1 MRKKVWQM
9 LFVGIIFLGCIVPAI
24 TVNAEMSDFY
34 WEGRAKNRYWMNE
47 LKDNTRL
54 SELSIPGTHDS
65 ATHAIKD
72 TVGLGY
78 VKTQSIDITRQL
90 NNGIRFLDAR
100 VCETNG
106 SFAMHHGSFYLN
118 QMFGD
123 VLNQVTS
130 FLTKNPSEVVYMRL
144 KQENSSVNDQI
155 FNQVLNEKYLKNS
168 CWKDFFY
175 YGNSNPTLGE
185 TRGKIVILRNF
196 LGNSVGISYPSQ
208 FDIQDYWEPVNPED
222 KRWAIEQQLVKSTK
236 SGGTDNI
243 KYINY
248 LSASNFFYQIKGFAG
263 KMNPFVVDYIRNNQV
278 KHAGIVIADYPSSE
292 LVNSVIDLN
301 QRLLKN
307 PENYG
312 VYDSSI
318 VTIQTL
324 LDTNKIVDWNQANDL
339 GIIYPNKNGSNQ
351 KWQMWYD
358 SNTKAYRIHTYDY
371 GHLALRQATTP
382 YNTSRYN
389 VVIERADDSNRG
401 LWQLIP
407 AGEHGKNKVYYL
419 KNCASNLYLDVKNSV
434 HNQSGELITYPYTGK
449 TNQKFVINVNR

>member
-1 MRKKVWQM
+1 MEKKIWGW
-9 LFVGIIFLGCIVPAI
+9 LLVGVIFLGCVLPA
-24 TVNAEMSDFY
+24 VKVDADMFDYY
-34 WEGRAKNRYWMNE
+34 WEGRARNQTWMSD

-65 ATHAIKD
+65 ASHGIKNS
-72 TVGLGY
+72 TGLGY
-78 VKTQSIDITRQL
+78 AKTQSIDITRQL

-106 SFAMHHGSFYLN
+106 SFAMHHGVYYLN
-118 QMFGD
+118 SMFGD
-123 VLNQVTS
+123 VLNSVTS
-130 FLTKNPSEVVYMRL
+130 FLRKNPGEVVYMRL
-144 KQENSSVNDQI
+144 KQENSSVSDQV

-175 YGNSNPTLGE
+175 YGRSNPTLGE

-196 LGNSVGISYPSQ
+196 LGNSVGIPYPSQ
-208 FDIQDYWEPVNPED
+208 FDIQDYWDPADPAD
-222 KRWAIEQQLVKSTK
+222 KRWAIEQQLAKAAKSQ
-236 SGGTDNI
+236 GTDNI

-248 LSASNFFYQIKGFAG
+248 LSASNFFYQIKGFAE
-263 KMNPFVVDYIRNNQV
+263 KMNPFTVNYIRNNQV
-278 KHAGIVIADYPSSE
+278 KHVGIVAADYPGSE
-292 LVNSVIDLN
+292 LVNTIIDLN
-301 QRLLKN
+301 NRLLKN
-307 PENYG
+307 PEKHGEYS
-312 VYDSSI
+312 SSI

-324 LDTNKIVDWNQANDL
+324 LDTNKVIDWYKSFNS
-339 GIIYPNKNGSNQ
+339 GIIYPNNNGSNQ

-358 SNTKAYRIHTYDY
+358 SNAKAYRIHTYDY

-389 VVIERADDSNRG
+389 VVIEGADDSNRG

-419 KNCASNLYLDVKNSV
+419 KNCASNLYLDVKSSV
-434 HNQSGELITYPYTGK
+434 HDPSGELITFPYTGE
-449 TNQKFVINVNR
+449 TNQKFVINVIR